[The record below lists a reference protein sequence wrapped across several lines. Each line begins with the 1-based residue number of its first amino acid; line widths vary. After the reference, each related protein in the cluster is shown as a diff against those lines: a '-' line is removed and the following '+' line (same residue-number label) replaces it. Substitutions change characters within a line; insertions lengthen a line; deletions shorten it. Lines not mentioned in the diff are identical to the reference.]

1 MSSSNPQSPSE
12 RAGSEAILKS
22 IIYHDL
28 VEQRLVPPKELGIPL
43 KQCYPEDWNLHF
55 EMACCRKYGPNADL
69 EAWRHENF
77 DLVEL
82 PLMSYMGNLRGC
94 NLEIATTSKVLLE
107 REGILVG
114 LAIEQL
120 DGDFEA
126 AWVALDLEKKMELVL
141 DGLVRGAFKA
151 REESRFDCPEMSRFG
166 LIGDGEY
173 NLINLVSLFR
183 SSQLS
188 LF

>member
-1 MSSSNPQSPSE
+1 VQSGDCDDKYSV
-12 RAGSEAILKS
+12 AGK
-22 IIYHDL
+22 
-28 VEQRLVPPKELGIPL
+28 
-43 KQCYPEDWNLHF
+43 
-55 EMACCRKYGPNADL
+55 
-69 EAWRHENF
+69 
-77 DLVEL
+77 
-82 PLMSYMGNLRGC
+82 
-94 NLEIATTSKVLLE
+94 
-107 REGILVG
+107 EGILVG

-183 SSQLS
+183 SSQLW